1 MCDIGVPLWSVVVWL
16 SERRRAVK
24 GAAQPQHKIS
34 HTCAVKVRAVCVFL
48 GIPIPPT
55 VSPQHIEHRSLNDP
69 CNDGSTKTQV
79 ILPYLVSL
87 RTFVSTADSKQC
99 KAVQ

>member
-1 MCDIGVPLWSVVVWL
+1 MILEFLCGVWWFGLA
-16 SERRRAVK
+16 RGAVK
-24 GAAQPQHKIS
+24 GAAQPQHNIS
-34 HTCAVKVRAVCVFL
+34 HTGAVKVRAVYVFL
-48 GIPIPPT
+48 GIPIPQI
-55 VSPQHIEHRSLNDP
+55 VGPQHIEHRSLNDP

-99 KAVQ
+99 KAVRLQ